1 MRSPLRPPL
10 RSAFSSL
17 RRSTLGV
24 ATVALLVPLAIGP
37 ASPAAAAT
45 PDPGGFAE
53 AYGLLIDATLL
64 QGNVPV
70 NVGPLAPVA
79 SSCPP
84 NSAAKTAELIGP
96 IGDAQVAKA
105 DVIRTGAGTDC
116 TKVETLGS
124 AQTVNL
130 DALGAAAPLA
140 IHADLI
146 TATSATSCT
155 AAPKGSTVFSN
166 ITVGGTPVPL
176 PTDVAPNTDLLPE
189 LFGPLGIR
197 VILNEQHPASSGR
210 GLVVNGLHIIAANT
224 GALPIGGSVIR
235 GDVVVSHAVS
245 GVVCPGG
252 PGGTNGTL
260 PAPDITFA
268 KTAAPLTPEAGDTV
282 TYTATVT
289 NSGTTACEVL
299 RLVDHIAPAFDLV
312 STAGAFGTVTDKPAP
327 VRTDGGVDAV
337 LRPTTLTIAPKASA
351 TQTFTVKVKDKA
363 APGTYYNSLELY
375 CGVNGDF
382 VSGPLAPVTVVPTGT
397 LGSSGPVSVSNGSQQ
412 ASQQPAQLPRTGGSP
427 LVATA
432 ALLLLATALVGRRLR
447 TQQ

>member
-1 MRSPLRPPL
+1 MRT
-10 RSAFSSL
+10 SA
-17 RRSTLGV
+17 RTILG
-24 ATVALLVPLAIGP
+24 
-37 ASPAAAAT
+37 AAAAALLL
-45 PDPGGFAE
+45 PIAVAPVQALAADAPQPGGFAE
-53 AYGLLIDATLL
+53 AYGLLLDTTLL

-70 NVGPLAPVA
+70 NLGPLVPVS

-84 NSAAKTAELIGP
+84 NAKPHTDEVLGP
-96 IGDAQVAKA
+96 IGDPAVAQA

-116 TKVETLGS
+116 TKVDTLAS

-130 DALGAAAPLA
+130 DALGAAAPIA

-146 TATSATSCT
+146 TATSSTSCT
-155 AAPKGSTVFSN
+155 KNPTGSTVFSN
-166 ITVGGTPVPL
+166 LTVGGQQVPL

-210 GLVVNGLHIIAANT
+210 GLVVNGVHIIAANT
-224 GALPIGGSVIR
+224 GQLPIGGGVIR
-235 GDVVVSHAVS
+235 GDVVISHAVS

-260 PAPDITFA
+260 PPSDISFD

-289 NSGTTACEVL
+289 NNGASPCEVL

-312 STAGAFGTVTDKPAP
+312 STEGAFGKAFDKPAP
-327 VRTDGGVDAV
+327 TRTDGGVDAV
-337 LRPTTLTIAPKASA
+337 LRPTDLVIKSKASA
-351 TQTFTVKVKDKA
+351 TQTFTVKVKHKA
-363 APGTYYNSLELY
+363 EPGTYYNSLELY

-382 VSGPLAPVTVVPTGT
+382 VSGPLAPVTVVATGT
-397 LGSSGPVSVSNGSQQ
+397 LGSTTPVQVSSGTQSSASSQ
-412 ASQQPAQLPRTGGSP
+412 ARGTLPRTGGTP
-427 LVATA
+427 LIATA
-432 ALLLLATALVGRRLR
+432 ALLMLSGAFAARRLR
-447 TQQ
+447 NQS